1 MFLPLDATT
10 SFRSSDRT
18 FAIQR
23 MITQGGIPTSVEA
36 FAFEMMRS
44 DKDEHFKTV
53 AAILK

>member
-10 SFRSSDRT
+10 SFRASDRT

-23 MITQGGIPTSVEA
+23 MISQGGIPTSVEA